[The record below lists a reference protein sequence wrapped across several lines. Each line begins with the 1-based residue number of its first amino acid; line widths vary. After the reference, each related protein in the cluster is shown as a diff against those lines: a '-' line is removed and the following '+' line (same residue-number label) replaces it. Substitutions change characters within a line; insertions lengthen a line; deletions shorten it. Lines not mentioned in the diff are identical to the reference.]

1 MSGILPW
8 VFGAFML
15 VGTGY
20 FVFSIFFGDVTD
32 SGDGGDGDFTLLLIA
47 AFCSGFGAMG
57 LLGTS
62 SGWSVLVTVLVA
74 AVFGYT
80 IGKAAIFVLRWVM
93 RQQTTDSIPVQ
104 RELIG
109 MSARVTIESAPG
121 KTGEAMIESGAFVTR
136 SAVKEVNGVALH
148 RGDIVEVV
156 NVESGL
162 LYVKK
167 KNG

>member
-1 MSGILPW
+1 
-8 VFGAFML
+8 
-15 VGTGY
+15 
-20 FVFSIFFGDVTD
+20 
-32 SGDGGDGDFTLLLIA
+32 
-47 AFCSGFGAMG
+47 
-57 LLGTS
+57 
-62 SGWSVLVTVLVA
+62 
-74 AVFGYT
+74 
-80 IGKAAIFVLRWVM
+80 
-93 RQQTTDSIPVQ
+93 
-104 RELIG
+104 

-136 SAVKEVNGVALH
+136 SAVKEVNGVALY